1 MSDEPF
7 LAEIALFPYGFVPT
21 GWARCSGQ
29 LLPISQNTALFSLL
43 GTNYGVDGKS
53 TYALPNLNGS
63 VAIGTE
69 QGNGLTERFLGE
81 ASGTQ
86 TVALLESEI
95 PAHIHNVQADTGPA
109 SSASP
114 AAGLPAT
121 AESELYHS
129 ATNSSTPVKL
139 VAPSGSSEPH
149 NNMQPYLTLT
159 YCIALQ
165 GIFPQRP

>member
-1 MSDEPF
+1 MSDAPF
-7 LAEIALFPYGFVPT
+7 VAEIALFPYGFVPA

-43 GTNYGVDGKS
+43 GTTYGGDGKS
-53 TYALPNLNGS
+53 TFSLPNLNGS
-63 VAIGTE
+63 VAIGTD
-69 QGNGLTERFLGE
+69 QGQGLTERFLGE

-86 TVALLESEI
+86 AVSLLASEI

-121 AESELYHS
+121 AESQLYHS
-129 ATNSSTPVKL
+129 ATNANTPAKV
-139 VAPSGSSEPH
+139 VAQAGSSAPH
-149 NNMQPYLTLT
+149 NNMQPYVTLT

-165 GIFPQRP
+165 GIFPPRP